1 MTLPFIPILKQLAQ
15 DRLREAVWSAVTAM
29 VLAVAA
35 LTSAGLG
42 VAAGIV
48 VTAERVGLVPALLAW
63 AGGFLT
69 VALIIIGAR
78 QISHRRRRIRKLELA
93 AARSSSEPS
102 AAEFGASM
110 LSNAAFKA
118 GVDARNRISPLG
130 AVAAAFAVGALIA
143 GTKR

>member
-29 VLAVAA
+29 VLAVVA

-48 VTAERVGLVPALLAW
+48 ITAERIGLVPALLAW
-63 AGGFLT
+63 AGGFLM
-69 VALIIIGAR
+69 VALIMIGAR

-102 AAEFGASM
+102 AAEFGTSM

-118 GVDARNRISPLG
+118 GVDARTHISPLG